1 MPIRKQTTFMS
12 TSVIDKKQMHYLF
25 GRQMTLERGGGVSS
39 TSSFKK
45 NNKIEDFYFE
55 PTIS

>member
-1 MPIRKQTTFMS
+1 MS